1 MLPLHRIVV
10 PTPYAVGPVNAYL
23 IASRPYTLVDPG
35 PDTGE
40 AREVLQKELN
50 RLGVPLAGIERIL
63 LTHFH
68 SDHSGLARW
77 IHSLTG
83 AKIYIHPYD
92 LKKLSGKNDFI
103 GERMPFV
110 REAGTPAEII
120 AEILKDRDK
129 LPRPFVPP
137 GGAVATTD
145 GVEIPFER
153 GSLRVL
159 HFPGHAT
166 GHLCF
171 YDPAGKSLISGDFL
185 LPHITPNPFLEPDP
199 VHPDRRAPS
208 LRHYLQGLDRLTSM
222 DIKRVWPGHGEVID
236 DYRQVVA
243 MVREHHQARFD
254 ALVDLLHKYGRCTAF
269 ELSRI
274 TYPDL
279 KGFNIFL
286 GLSEVQAHLDVLVE
300 EDRVKVEK
308 KDGVAYYFLVNIQ

>member
-1 MLPLHRIVV
+1 MLPLHKIVV

-40 AREVLQKELN
+40 AREVLQQELC
-50 RLGVPLAGIERIL
+50 RLGVPLEEVERVL

-68 SDHSGLARW
+68 SDHSGLAHW

-83 AKIYIHPYD
+83 AKIYVHPYD
-92 LKKLSGKNDFI
+92 LKKLSGHNDFI

-120 AEILKDRDK
+120 VQILRDEDK

-137 GGAVATTD
+137 ESAVTTTG
-145 GVEIPFER
+145 GVEIPFEQ
-153 GSLRVL
+153 GCLEAL

-171 YDPAGKSLISGDFL
+171 YDPAGKNLISGDFL

-199 VHPDRRAPS
+199 VHPERRAPS
-208 LRHYLQGLDRLTSM
+208 LSQYLQGLDRLMAM
-222 DIKRVWPGHGEVID
+222 DIRRVWPGHGETID
-236 DYRQVVA
+236 DYRQVVT
-243 MVREHHQARFD
+243 MVREHHRARFD
-254 ALVDLLHKYGRCTAF
+254 ALVELLRKCGRCTAF
-269 ELSRI
+269 ELSRL

-286 GLSEVQAHLDVLVE
+286 GLSEIQAHLDVLVE
-300 EDRVKVEK
+300 KGRVKVDRV
-308 KDGVAYYFLVNIQ
+308 DGVAYYSLVNIQ